1 MLLDREKSCN
11 LRHSGL
17 SETGDIRPHYS
28 AAGPEC
34 SLYSQKRTLTERVEM
49 SALCQKRAS
58 ERVQPVRAMWR
69 LAGRGRIIPAGLIFK
84 AEHILDRIRDGRFAV
99 PVAIFRNLL
108 GVLYHCVG
116 LDDHVVAFAVV
127 VTA

>member
-17 SETGDIRPHYS
+17 SETGDIRPHYF
-28 AAGPEC
+28 AGPGMFA
-34 SLYSQKRTLTERVEM
+34 LTERVEM

-116 LDDHVVAFAVV
+116 LDDRVVAFAVV